1 MKHTVDPAATFLTRK
16 KAAQLLDMSP
26 QHLANLA
33 SEKRGPRFS
42 KLGSDQQSHTRYMLA
57 DVIAYGTD
65 PVAHEAAAWGKR
77 SGRNT
82 RRQKAGR

>member
-1 MKHTVDPAATFLTRK
+1 MKHAVDPATTFLTRK

-33 SEKRGPRFS
+33 SAKRGPRFS
-42 KLGSDQQSHTRYMLA
+42 KLGDDQQSHTRYMLA

-65 PVAHEAAAWGKR
+65 PKAHEAAVWGR
-77 SGRNT
+77 RANNA